1 MCSSQRPGRLAS
13 AGKVRHDTGMDQK
26 HTYFPR
32 TTASQR
38 RLLFETWEE
47 TGDVATAC
55 RKAHVCRQTFY
66 NWQPRFAAASYAGL
80 ETCASSAPKVPQQTA
95 AAVAARVAEL
105 RRQNPSWGKQRIAD
119 ALAQANNWVPVVAPN
134 TVRRILRDAGLWPTA
149 AVAPLP
155 AGPQSRTAEEPGQ
168 TVNVDL
174 CFVPATHELA
184 RKLPAVSGSS
194 GRLVIEAP
202 VDPAA
207 SPTYPGRIFEDATLS
222 YAEAMQAFVAA
233 SRRAAA
239 ERPALAGAPA
249 VVPPPPPGEPPAP
262 PPAGTSAAP
271 TVPPADTS
279 APPAGPLPGP
289 DEPPAAAPP
298 GVDAPPAATSV
309 KARTRAWRQ
318 TEAQLRD
325 ARRQTRARRQQED
338 AAQADLRKKRHAAL
352 KARRAQSAQERQQQ
366 RVAQDAE
373 DETWRALRD
382 QRRQQRDQRAQEDE
396 QWRQQR
402 QSLRAALAQLP
413 IVTLWIAILVLTDN
427 CTRQC
432 LGLPLFVTGS
442 KVTAEVIVAAL
453 RVLLPPELQ
462 FLISDR
468 CVHFTAKVFAT
479 LAAETDFI
487 HVLIARH
494 RPESN
499 GIAERFVRTLK
510 EWLAPHSW
518 ATAEELA
525 TLLAQFLAEY
535 NDRPHQ
541 GLAIPGLS
549 PNEFAKRIW
558 LL

>member
-1 MCSSQRPGRLAS
+1 
-13 AGKVRHDTGMDQK
+13 MDQT

-47 TGDVATAC
+47 TSDVATAC

-80 ETCASSAPKVPQQTA
+80 EACASSAPKAPHQTT

-105 RRQNPSWGKQRIAD
+105 RRQHPNWGKQRIAD

-134 TVRRILRDAGLWPTA
+134 TVRRILRTAELWPAA

-155 AGPQSRTAEEPGQ
+155 AGPQSRTAAEPGQ

-194 GRLVIEAP
+194 GRLVIEAA

-207 SPTYPGRIFEDATLS
+207 RPTYPGRIFEDAELS

-233 SRRAAA
+233 SRLAAA
-239 ERPALAGAPA
+239 DRPALGGAPA
-249 VVPPPPPGEPPAP
+249 VVPPPAPGTPPAPSSAAASAALTGPLADPSP
-262 PPAGTSAAP
+262 PPAGP
-271 TVPPADTS
+271 RPE
-279 APPAGPLPGP
+279 P
-289 DEPPAAAPP
+289 DAPPAAAPSA
-298 GVDAPPAATSV
+298 DAPPAVTSI
-309 KARTRAWRQ
+309 KARTRAVRQ
-318 TEAQLRD
+318 TAAQLRE
-325 ARRQTRARRQQED
+325 ARRQIRARRQQED
-338 AAQADLRKKRHAAL
+338 AARADLRQQRHATL
-352 KARRAQSAQERQQQ
+352 KTRRAQSALERQQQ

-382 QRRQQRDQRAQEDE
+382 QRRKQRDQREQEDE

-432 LGLPLFVTGS
+432 LGLPLFVTGA
-442 KVTAEVIVAAL
+442 KVTADVIVAAL

-468 CVHFTAKVFAT
+468 GVHFTAKVFAT

-541 GLAIPGLS
+541 GLAIPSLS

-558 LL
+558 LM

>member
-1 MCSSQRPGRLAS
+1 
-13 AGKVRHDTGMDQK
+13 MDQK
-26 HTYFPR
+26 RTYFPR

-47 TGDVATAC
+47 TSDVATAC

-80 ETCASSAPKVPQQTA
+80 EACASSAPKVPHQTV
-95 AAVAARVAEL
+95 AAVAVRVAEL
-105 RRQNPSWGKQRIAD
+105 RRQNPSWGKQRIA
-119 ALAQANNWVPVVAPN
+119 AELAQANNWVPVVAPN
-134 TVRRILRDAGLWPTA
+134 TVRRILRAAELWPAA
-149 AVAPLP
+149 AVAGLP
-155 AGPQSRTAEEPGQ
+155 VSPQSRTAEEPGQ

-174 CFVPATHELA
+174 CFVPATHALA

-207 SPTYPGRIFEDATLS
+207 PPTYPGRIFEDATLS
-222 YAEAMQAFVAA
+222 YAEAMQTFAA
-233 SRRAAA
+233 VSRLAAA
-239 ERPALAGAPA
+239 ERPALTGAPA
-249 VVPPPPPGEPPAP
+249 VLPAP
-262 PPAGTSAAP
+262 PPAGTSETP
-271 TVPPADTS
+271 TVLSADTSVPPAGSLPETD
-279 APPAGPLPGP
+279 APPAAVPS
-289 DEPPAAAPP
+289 A
-298 GVDAPPAATSV
+298 DAPPAATSI
-309 KARTRAWRQ
+309 KARTRAVRQ
-318 TEAQLRD
+318 TEAQLRE
-325 ARRQTRARRQQED
+325 ARRQTRERRQQED
-338 AAQADLRKKRHAAL
+338 AARADLRKQRHATL
-352 KARRAQSAQERQQQ
+352 KARREQAALERQQQ

-373 DETWRALRD
+373 DETWRALRK
-382 QRRQQRDQRAQEDE
+382 QRRKQRDQRAQEDA

-468 CVHFTAKVFAT
+468 GVHFTAKVFAT

-535 NDRPHQ
+535 NERPHQ

>member
-1 MCSSQRPGRLAS
+1 M
-13 AGKVRHDTGMDQK
+13 RHDTGMDPK
-26 HTYFPR
+26 YTYFPR

-47 TGDVATAC
+47 TRDVATAC

-80 ETCASSAPKVPQQTA
+80 AACASSAPKVPHQTS
-95 AAVAARVAEL
+95 AAVAVRVAEL
-105 RRQNPSWGKQRIAD
+105 RRQHPSWGKQRIAD
-119 ALAQANNWVPVVAPN
+119 ELAQANNWVPVVAPN
-134 TVRRILRDAGLWPTA
+134 TVRRILRAAELWPVA
-149 AVAPLP
+149 AVVSLP

-174 CFVPATHELA
+174 CFVPATHALA

-207 SPTYPGRIFEDATLS
+207 RPTYPGRIFEDAALS
-222 YAEAMQAFVAA
+222 YTEAMQAFVAA
-233 SRRAAA
+233 SRLAVA
-239 ERPALAGAPA
+239 ERPALADASAA
-249 VVPPPPPGEPPAP
+249 VPPPPGEPPL
-262 PPAGTSAAP
+262 AGTSEAP
-271 TVPPADTS
+271 TVPAAGTS
-279 APPAGPLPGP
+279 V
-289 DEPPAAAPP
+289 PPAAAPP
-298 GVDAPPAATSV
+298 SADAPPAATSI
-309 KARTRAWRQ
+309 KTRTRAVRQ

-338 AAQADLRKKRHAAL
+338 AARADLRKQRYATLA
-352 KARRAQSAQERQQQ
+352 ARRAQSALERQQQ

-373 DETWRALRD
+373 DETWHALRD
-382 QRRQQRDQRAQEDE
+382 QRRQQRDQREQEDE

-432 LGLPLFVTGS
+432 LGLPLFVTGA
-442 KVTAEVIVAAL
+442 KVTAEIIVAAL

-468 CVHFTAKVFAT
+468 GVHFTAKVFAT

-510 EWLAPHSW
+510 EWLAPHAW

-535 NDRPHQ
+535 NERPHQ

-549 PNEFAKRIW
+549 PNEFAQRIW

>member
-1 MCSSQRPGRLAS
+1 M
-13 AGKVRHDTGMDQK
+13 RHDTGMDQK
-26 HTYFPR
+26 RTYFPR

-47 TGDVATAC
+47 TSDVATAC

-80 ETCASSAPKVPQQTA
+80 EACASSAPKVPQQTA

-119 ALAQANNWVPVVAPN
+119 ELAQANNWVPVIAPN
-134 TVRRILRDAGLWPTA
+134 TVRRILRDAGLWPA
-149 AVAPLP
+149 AVVAPLP

-174 CFVPATHELA
+174 CFVPATHALA
-184 RKLPAVSGSS
+184 HKLPAVSGSS

-202 VDPAA
+202 VDPTALP
-207 SPTYPGRIFEDATLS
+207 SYPGRIFEDAALS
-222 YAEAMQAFVAA
+222 YAEAMQAFVVA
-233 SRRAAA
+233 SRLAAA

-249 VVPPPPPGEPPAP
+249 AVPPPDAP
-262 PPAGTSAAP
+262 PPAGPSAAP
-271 TVPPADTS
+271 TVPPAGTS
-279 APPAGPLPGP
+279 PPSAGLLPGP
-289 DEPPAAAPP
+289 GEPPAAAPP
-298 GVDAPPAATSV
+298 SVDAPPAATSI
-309 KARTRAWRQ
+309 KARTRALRQ

-325 ARRQTRARRQQED
+325 ARRQTRERRQQED
-338 AAQADLRKKRHAAL
+338 AARADLRKQRHATL
-352 KARRAQSAQERQQQ
+352 KARRAQSALERQQQ
-366 RVAQDAE
+366 RVAQGAE

-382 QRRQQRDQRAQEDE
+382 QRRKQRDQREQEDE

-468 CVHFTAKVFAT
+468 GVHFTAKVFAT

-518 ATAEELA
+518 TTAEELA

-549 PNEFAKRIW
+549 PDEFAKRIW
-558 LL
+558 LM

>member
-1 MCSSQRPGRLAS
+1 MLCPTL
-13 AGKVRHDTGMDQK
+13 
-26 HTYFPR
+26 
-32 TTASQR
+32 
-38 RLLFETWEE
+38 
-47 TGDVATAC
+47 
-55 RKAHVCRQTFY
+55 HVCRQTFY

-80 ETCASSAPKVPQQTA
+80 AACASSAPKAPHQTTA
-95 AAVAARVAEL
+95 VVAARVAEL
-105 RRQNPSWGKQRIAD
+105 RRQHPSWGKQRIAD

-134 TVRRILRDAGLWPTA
+134 TVRRILRAAELWPAA

-155 AGPQSRTAEEPGQ
+155 AGPQSRTAAEPGQ

-202 VDPAA
+202 VDPTAP
-207 SPTYPGRIFEDATLS
+207 PTYPGRIFEDPALS

-233 SRRAAA
+233 SRLAAA
-239 ERPALAGAPA
+239 DRPALGDAPA
-249 VVPPPPPGEPPAP
+249 AVPPPSPGTPPAP
-262 PPAGTSAAP
+262 SSVAASAALTGPLADTNPPPAEPRPESGA
-271 TVPPADTS
+271 
-279 APPAGPLPGP
+279 
-289 DEPPAAAPP
+289 PPAAAPCA
-298 GVDAPPAATSV
+298 DAPPAATSI
-309 KARTRAWRQ
+309 KARTRAVRQ
-318 TEAQLRD
+318 TEAQLRE
-325 ARRQTRARRQQED
+325 ARRQTRERRQQED
-338 AAQADLRKKRHAAL
+338 AARADLRQKRRETL
-352 KARRAQSAQERQQQ
+352 KTRRAQAALERQQQ

-382 QRRQQRDQRAQEDE
+382 QRRKQRDQRAQEDE

-432 LGLPLFVTGS
+432 LGVPLFVTGA
-442 KVTAEVIVAAL
+442 KVTAETIVAAL

-468 CVHFTAKVFAT
+468 GVHFTAKVFAT
-479 LAAETDFI
+479 LAAETDFM

-549 PNEFAKRIW
+549 PNEFTKRIW